1 MKYGTESGVGLPIG
15 MGRLVPGSDSP
26 ITQKTSTLSTP
37 LHVSQAVQ
45 AAVGFLR
52 KHHRAGTMQF
62 ACIPMIR
69 RGSMIANPEAVLFW
83 LAFVGAGGLRFDP
96 ARWHVQRRPVDIL
109 SSAVE
114 IALLNGE
121 SSSFAA
127 EVFLSDGRAQG
138 LRRNINNP
146 PISKDANFVEWVYTF
161 FQREMMRA
169 QLGAQVARGLASWT
183 ELESVDAI
191 GS

>member
-1 MKYGTESGVGLPIG
+1 M
-15 MGRLVPGSDSP
+15 RCGSDGSVELP
-26 ITQKTSTLSTP
+26 VGMAVFARDSGLQMPQKTSPHSTP
-37 LHVSQAVQ
+37 LHVSQAVK

-52 KHHRAGTMQF
+52 KHHQAGTMQF
-62 ACIPMIR
+62 ACTPMIR

-109 SSAVE
+109 SSSVE
-114 IALLNGE
+114 TALLNGE
-121 SSSFAA
+121 ISSFAA
-127 EVFLSDGRAQG
+127 GLFLSDGRAQG

-146 PISKDANFVEWVYTF
+146 PIAKDANFVEWVYAF